1 MQKLIELY
9 NGLSKRGKIVAAFAG
24 IIVVIAVVELFT
36 GCSNLELT
44 KTWSF

>member
-1 MQKLIELY
+1 MQKLIEIF
-9 NGLSKRGKIVAAFAG
+9 NGLSKRGKILAGFAA

-36 GCSNLELT
+36 GCSSMELT

>member
-1 MQKLIELY
+1 MEKLVEIF
-9 NGLSKRGKIVAAFAG
+9 NGLSKRGKIVAGFAT

-36 GCSNLELT
+36 GCSNIEAV